1 VQWMAVDEHCEQLL
15 LQGVQMEPARKYP
28 VEQALM
34 QVLVAVLKME

>member
-1 VQWMAVDEHCEQLL
+1 MAVEEHCEQLL
-15 LQGVQMEPARKYP
+15 SQGVQMAPTKKYP

>member
-1 VQWMAVDEHCEQLL
+1 MAVDEHCEQLL
-15 LQGVQMEPARKYP
+15 LQGVQMEPTRKYP